1 MKYTISVAKFLLLTH
16 IYPPAIDGGSRVI
29 AKMGEFLQSNNH
41 QVSIIT
47 TDCQSTDDFSSPR
60 HSQIKIEGGNIL
72 RLPVITL
79 FHRPFKFLGRFF
91 PNFKTLS
98 KGPIFSPYS
107 SFSFLVSVLRFHPDY
122 ILAGP
127 LPTTMVLYAN
137 FLKNFINII
146 YKINNFPSFSQRRG
160 LRGRFCKL
168 LINAS
173 FHPTDPDFQTPI
185 LLNTLKSA
193 DYIWTLTDFET
204 NYFNKKLNI
213 PKSKL
218 ILLGNGVDKSFL
230 STTNLLN
237 YSSTNLLFIGSFSAH
252 KDIPTLITAFSLLPS
267 KYTLTLAGQKTL
279 YFPVIQKQIDSL
291 PLSIKKR
298 IKIIT
303 SFPDSDLSKLIDN
316 CSVLISPSTQESFGL
331 VLLEALA
338 RGKPVIAADI
348 PASMEIIKKT
358 KGGLIFKQKDP
369 EDLASKILKLP
380 SLITSNLLHFS
391 SSYLSNHYTWDKIG
405 EKLCKKLDIY

>member
-29 AKMGEFLQSNNH
+29 AKMGEFLQSRNH
-41 QVSIIT
+41 QLSIIT
-47 TDCQSTDDFSSPR
+47 TNCQSTDDFSSPR
-60 HSQIKIEGGNIL
+60 HSQIKIEDCRLNIL
-72 RLPVITL
+72 RLSVITL

-98 KGPIFSPYS
+98 KGPIFSPIS
-107 SFSFLVSVLRFHPDY
+107 SISFLVSVLKYRPDY

-127 LPTTMVLYAN
+127 LPTTMVLYARLLR
-137 FLKNFINII
+137 FLTKVLTHQST
-146 YKINNFPSFSQRRG
+146 KV
-160 LRGRFCKL
+160 

-213 PKSKL
+213 PKSQL
-218 ILLGNGVDKSFL
+218 ILLGNGIDKSFIRIEDCSL
-230 STTNLLN
+230 KIEDCF
-237 YSSTNLLFIGSFSAH
+237 NLLFIGSFSAH
-252 KDIPTLITAFSLLPS
+252 KNIPTLIKAFSLLPPS
-267 KYTLTLAGQKTL
+267 YTLTLAGQKTL

-316 CSVLISPSTQESFGL
+316 CSILISPSTQESFGL

-348 PASMEIIKKT
+348 PASMEIVKKT
-358 KGGLIFKQKDP
+358 KGGLIFKQNDP
-369 EDLASKILKLP
+369 EDLASKIIKLP

>member
-47 TDCQSTDDFSSPR
+47 TDCQSTDDFSSSR
-60 HSQIKIEGGNIL
+60 HSQIKIEDCRLNIL
-72 RLPVITL
+72 RLSVITL

-98 KGPIFSPYS
+98 KGPIFSPIS
-107 SFSFLVSVLRFHPDY
+107 SISFLVSVLKYRPDY

-127 LPTTMVLYAN
+127 LPTTMVLYARLLR
-137 FLKNFINII
+137 FLTKVLTHQST
-146 YKINNFPSFSQRRG
+146 KV
-160 LRGRFCKL
+160 

-218 ILLGNGVDKSFL
+218 ILLGNGVDKSFIRK
-230 STTNLLN
+230 SPP
-237 YSSTNLLFIGSFSAH
+237 SSRGNKRGFNLLFIGSFSAH

-316 CSVLISPSTQESFGL
+316 CSILISPSTQESFGL

-348 PASMEIIKKT
+348 PASMEIVKKT

>member
-29 AKMGEFLQSNNH
+29 AKMGEFLQSRNH
-41 QVSIIT
+41 QLSIIT
-47 TDCQSTDDFSSPR
+47 TNCQSTDDFSSPR
-60 HSQIKIEGGNIL
+60 HSQIKIEDCRLNIL

-98 KGPIFSPYS
+98 KGPIFSPIS
-107 SFSFLVSVLRFHPDY
+107 SISFLVSVLKYRPDY

-127 LPTTMVLYAN
+127 LPTTMVLYARLLR
-137 FLKNFINII
+137 FLTKVLTHQST
-146 YKINNFPSFSQRRG
+146 KV
-160 LRGRFCKL
+160 

-218 ILLGNGVDKSFL
+218 ILLGNGIDKSFIRIEDCSL
-230 STTNLLN
+230 KIEDCF
-237 YSSTNLLFIGSFSAH
+237 NLLFIGSFSAH

-279 YFPVIQKQIDSL
+279 YFPVIQKEIKSL
-291 PLSIKKR
+291 PLSVRKR

-303 SFPDSDLSKLIDN
+303 NFTNNYLSTLLDN
-316 CSVLISPSTQESFGL
+316 CSILISPSTQESFGL

-348 PASMEIIKKT
+348 PASMEIVKKT

-380 SLITSNLLHFS
+380 SLITSNLLISS

-405 EKLCKKLDIY
+405 EKLCQKLHI